1 MNAGKLNRRV
11 RLETSTRTPDALG
24 GGGVTWQV
32 FADNVPAAGVPLSGS
47 ERIAAMQVEGSVT
60 YRWEIRYRPGLTESM
75 RVVYGDRLF
84 NVRAVIDIREKHE
97 EVHLLCE
104 EAR

>member
-11 RLETSTRTPDALG
+11 RLETSTRTSDALG
-24 GGGVTWQV
+24 GGPVVWNL
-32 FADNVPAAGVPLSGS
+32 FADGVAAAVVPLTGR
-47 ERIAAMQVEGSVT
+47 ERIAAMQVSAALTHRV
-60 YRWEIRYRPGLTESM
+60 EIRYRPGLSEAM
-75 RVVYGDRLF
+75 RVVYGGRVF
-84 NVRAVIDIREKHE
+84 NVTAVIDIEERHD